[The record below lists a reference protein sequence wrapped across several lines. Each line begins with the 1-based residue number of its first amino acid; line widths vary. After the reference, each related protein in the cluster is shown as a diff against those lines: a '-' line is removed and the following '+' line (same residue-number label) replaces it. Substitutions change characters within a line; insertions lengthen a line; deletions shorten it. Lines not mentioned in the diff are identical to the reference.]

1 MVQEA
6 SERSLIAITLSTRD
20 SERER
25 ERERES
31 EGERKRVRE
40 REGATGMLEF
50 PNRIK
55 QFGLGLRK
63 GSLQIHLPPV
73 LRVSNDRPL

>member
-6 SERSLIAITLSTRD
+6 SKRSPIAITLSTRD

-25 ERERES
+25 ERGRERARERER
-31 EGERKRVRE
+31 ERE

-63 GSLQIHLPPV
+63 GSLQNHLPPV